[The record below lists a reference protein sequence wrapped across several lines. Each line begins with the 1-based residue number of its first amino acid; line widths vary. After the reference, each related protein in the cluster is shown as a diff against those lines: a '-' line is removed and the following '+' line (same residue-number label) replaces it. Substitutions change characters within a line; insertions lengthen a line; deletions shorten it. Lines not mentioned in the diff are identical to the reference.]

1 VFKRL
6 VLWTCLGLV
15 LSVVSRTSAQLL
27 VHYKLDETSGTVA
40 TDSSGKGNDGTL
52 SGDPQWAAGA
62 GWAGGALEFN
72 GEDFITLPADQMG
85 LRSDAGTVSFW
96 VNMAEVTGGI
106 NTIFWGGDNI
116 TGGGFGPENEM
127 HIHVEVPVADIW
139 LGGEFG
145 FYLRGDPNN
154 IHLHSDPDKGDVP
167 GVAPVNPILI
177 DDGQWHHIT
186 GTWGS
191 EDGNAKLYFD
201 GQLLHEMAYDWTNIS
216 YPLTNV
222 YLGQMAGGGR
232 TFIGLLDEVQIYGG
246 ALSADEI
253 LTVMEGD
260 EILNFK
266 AALPAPA
273 DLEKDVPR
281 ETTLSWMPGDR
292 ADTHNVYFGTSFD
305 DVSEASVTNWQKA
318 LVMQNHAETTY
329 DPTGLLEFNTTYYW
343 RIDEV
348 NAPPDSGVTKGDV
361 WSFTTADF
369 VVVDDFESYTDND
382 ADGEAIWQ
390 SWIDGFGVDEN
401 GAQAG
406 YVLPPYAEQGII
418 HGGAQSMPLLYDND
432 MKYSEAKR
440 SLALLRDWTAD
451 DAFNLSLWFRGNQA
465 YVGSF
470 TEAPA
475 GTYTMTG
482 SGVDIWGT
490 ADEFH
495 FAFKEV
501 SGAAKIIA
509 EVVSLDN
516 TDPFAKA
523 GVMIRDTLDADSAYV
538 GVFITP
544 ENGVRFQYRNDAGAV
559 TERDFAEG
567 VTAPQWV
574 RLERT
579 SGGLIRAYYSADGSS
594 WDRFSL
600 TQVSA
605 TMPIYVGLAVT
616 SHNAELTCQAT
627 FSNVSFPDTT
637 VDPQWTDQDVGIQ
650 SNHAEPM
657 YVAVSNSTGAPAVVY
672 HDNPNAVQIDAW
684 TAWAIPLQTFADQGV
699 NLTDIDS
706 IAIGLGTPGDTT
718 KAGGSGTMYFDDIRL
733 NRH

>member
-1 VFKRL
+1 MFKRL